1 MPDSIALFVDMLA
14 AERQASPHT
23 QDAYARDLRRLQ
35 RALHARAT
43 NLETAGADDLRHY
56 LGELAERGYAR
67 RTQARHLSSIRE
79 FYRFLMADGRRDDNP
94 AETLQFPKRAR
105 SLPKVLDEG
114 EVARLLETA
123 AADSTPRGLRLR
135 AALEILYGTGLRVS
149 ELVGIP
155 ITALDPDLTALSVI
169 GKGNKERRL
178 PLGEPARDAIRAWL
192 QVRQAARSSGEPARW
207 LFPSGRSHL
216 SRQRLAQSLKELA
229 ARAGIA
235 PARVSP
241 HVLRHAFAS
250 HMLARGADLRTLQKL
265 LGHEDISTV
274 QIYTHVV
281 DEAVRRALDAH
292 PLARR
297 PPSLSRSDV
306 AQDGRAK
313 GPL

>member
-1 MPDSIALFVDMLA
+1 MLA

-23 QDAYARDLRRLQ
+23 QDAYARDLRRLEH
-35 RALHARAT
+35 ALEARAT
-43 NLETAGADDLRHY
+43 ALEAASAADLRHY
-56 LGELAERGYAR
+56 LGLLAARGFAR

-79 FYRFLMADGRRDDNP
+79 FYRFLLTEGLRDDNP

-105 SLPKVLDEG
+105 TLPKVLDEA
-114 EVARLLETA
+114 EVERLFETA
-123 AADSTPRGLRLR
+123 AADSSPRGLRLQ
-135 AALEILYGTGLRVS
+135 AALELLYGTGLRVS

-155 ITALDPDLTALSVI
+155 LAALAPDLTALTVV

-192 QVRQAARSSGEPARW
+192 EVRDAGRSTGAPARW
-207 LFPSGRSHL
+207 LFPSGRGHL
-216 SRQRLAQSLKELA
+216 TRQRLAQSLKELA

-235 PARVSP
+235 PSRISP

-281 DEAVRRALDAH
+281 DESVRRALAAH
-292 PLARR
+292 PLARQHAAPHCADGTTDAR
-297 PPSLSRSDV
+297 TKGSL
-306 AQDGRAK
+306 
-313 GPL
+313 

>member
-1 MPDSIALFVDMLA
+1 MLA

-23 QDAYARDLRRLQ
+23 QDAYARDLRRLEH
-35 RALHARAT
+35 ALEARAT
-43 NLETAGADDLRHY
+43 TLEAASAADLRHY
-56 LGELAERGYAR
+56 LGLLAARGFAR

-79 FYRFLMADGRRDDNP
+79 FYRFLLTEGLRDDNP

-105 SLPKVLDEG
+105 TLPKVLDEA
-114 EVARLLETA
+114 EVERLFETA
-123 AADSTPRGLRLR
+123 AADSSPRGLRLQ
-135 AALEILYGTGLRVS
+135 AALELLYGTGLRVS

-155 ITALDPDLTALSVI
+155 LAALAPDLTALTVV

-192 QVRQAARSSGEPARW
+192 EVRDAGRSTGAPARW
-207 LFPSGRSHL
+207 LFPSGRGHL
-216 SRQRLAQSLKELA
+216 TRQRLAQSLKELA

-235 PARVSP
+235 PSRISP

-281 DEAVRRALDAH
+281 DESVRRALAAH
-292 PLARR
+292 PLARQHAAPHCADGTTDAR
-297 PPSLSRSDV
+297 TKGSL
-306 AQDGRAK
+306 
-313 GPL
+313 

>member
-1 MPDSIALFVDMLA
+1 MLA

-23 QDAYARDLRRLQ
+23 QDAYARDLRRLE
-35 RALHARAT
+35 RALEARAT
-43 NLETAGADDLRHY
+43 TLGAATAADLRHY
-56 LGELAERGYAR
+56 LGLLAARGFAR

-79 FYRFLMADGRRDDNP
+79 FYRFLLTEGLRDDNP

-105 SLPKVLDEG
+105 TLPKVLDEA
-114 EVARLLETA
+114 EVERLFETA
-123 AADSTPRGLRLR
+123 AADSSPRGLRLL
-135 AALEILYGTGLRVS
+135 AALELLYGTGLRVS

-155 ITALDPDLTALSVI
+155 LAALTPDLTALTVI

-192 QVRQAARSSGEPARW
+192 EVRDAERSTGAPARW
-207 LFPSGRSHL
+207 LFPSGRGHL
-216 SRQRLAQSLKELA
+216 TRQRLAQSLKELA

-235 PARVSP
+235 PSRISP

-281 DEAVRRALDAH
+281 DESVHRALAAH
-292 PLARR
+292 PLARQHAAPHR
-297 PPSLSRSDV
+297 ADGATDV
-306 AQDGRAK
+306 RTK
-313 GPL
+313 GTL

>member
-1 MPDSIALFVDMLA
+1 MLA

-23 QDAYARDLRRLQ
+23 QDAYARDLRRLE
-35 RALHARAT
+35 RALEARAT
-43 NLETAGADDLRHY
+43 TLEAATAADLRHY
-56 LGELAERGYAR
+56 LGLLAARGFAR

-79 FYRFLMADGRRDDNP
+79 FYRFLLTEGLRDDNP

-105 SLPKVLDEG
+105 TLPKVLDEA
-114 EVARLLETA
+114 EVERLFETA
-123 AADSTPRGLRLR
+123 AADSSPRGLRLQ
-135 AALEILYGTGLRVS
+135 AALELLYGTGLRVS

-155 ITALDPDLTALSVI
+155 LAALAPDLTALTVV

-192 QVRQAARSSGEPARW
+192 EVRDTGRSAAAPARW
-207 LFPSGRSHL
+207 LFPSARGHL
-216 SRQRLAQSLKELA
+216 TRQRLAQSLKELA

-235 PARVSP
+235 PSRISP

-281 DEAVRRALDAH
+281 DESVRRALAAH
-292 PLARR
+292 PLARQHAAPHCADGTTDAR
-297 PPSLSRSDV
+297 TKGSL
-306 AQDGRAK
+306 
-313 GPL
+313 

>member
-1 MPDSIALFVDMLA
+1 MLA

-43 NLETAGADDLRHY
+43 TLEAARTDDLRRY
-56 LGELAERGYAR
+56 LGELAGRGYAR
-67 RTQARHLSSIRE
+67 RTQARHLSSMRE
-79 FYRFLMADGRRDDNP
+79 FYRFLLADGRRADNP
-94 AETLQFPKRAR
+94 ADPLRFPRQAR

-123 AADSTPRGLRLR
+123 AADRTPRGLRLC
-135 AALEILYGTGLRVS
+135 AALELLYGTGLRVS

-155 ITALDPDLTALSVI
+155 IAALDPDLTALSVV

-178 PLGEPARDAIRAWL
+178 PLGEPARDAVRAWL
-192 QVRQAARSSGEPARW
+192 QVREGGPSSGARARW
-207 LFPSGRSHL
+207 LFPSGRGHL
-216 SRQRLAQSLKELA
+216 SRRRLAQSLKELA

-250 HMLARGADLRTLQKL
+250 HMLARGADLRTLQRL

-281 DEAVRRALDAH
+281 DGAVRRALDAH

-297 PPSLSRSDV
+297 PGAGGAR
-306 AQDGRAK
+306 DGQAE
-313 GPL
+313 GTP

>member
-1 MPDSIALFVDMLA
+1 MLA

-23 QDAYARDLRRLQ
+23 QDAYSRDLRRLE
-35 RALHARAT
+35 RALEERAT
-43 NLETAGADDLRHY
+43 TLEAATAADLRHY
-56 LGELAERGYAR
+56 LGLLAARGFAR

-79 FYRFLMADGRRDDNP
+79 FYRFLLTDGLRDDNP

-105 SLPKVLDEG
+105 TLPKVLDEA
-114 EVARLLETA
+114 EVAQLFETA
-123 AADSTPRGLRLR
+123 AADSSPRGLRLR
-135 AALEILYGTGLRVS
+135 AALELLYGAGLRVS

-155 ITALDPDLTALSVI
+155 LAALAPDLTALTVI

-192 QVRQAARSSGEPARW
+192 EVRDAGRSSAAAAHW
-207 LFPSGRSHL
+207 LFPSGRGHL
-216 SRQRLAQSLKELA
+216 SRQSLALSLKELA

-281 DEAVRRALDAH
+281 DESVRRALAAH
-292 PLARR
+292 PLARQHA
-297 PPSLSRSDV
+297 PSHR
-306 AQDGRAK
+306 ADGTADARTK
-313 GPL
+313 GSL

>member
-1 MPDSIALFVDMLA
+1 MLA

-23 QDAYARDLRRLQ
+23 QDAYARDLRRLEH
-35 RALHARAT
+35 ALEARAT
-43 NLETAGADDLRHY
+43 ALEAASAADLRHY
-56 LGELAERGYAR
+56 LGLLAARGFAR

-79 FYRFLMADGRRDDNP
+79 FYRFLLTEGLRDDNP

-105 SLPKVLDEG
+105 TLPKVLDEA
-114 EVARLLETA
+114 EVERLFETA
-123 AADSTPRGLRLR
+123 AADSSPRGLRLQ
-135 AALEILYGTGLRVS
+135 AALELLYGTGLRVS

-155 ITALDPDLTALSVI
+155 LAALAPDLTALTVV

-192 QVRQAARSSGEPARW
+192 EVRDAERSTGAPARW
-207 LFPSGRSHL
+207 LFPSGRGHL
-216 SRQRLAQSLKELA
+216 TRQRLAQSLKELA

-235 PARVSP
+235 PSRISP

-281 DEAVRRALDAH
+281 DESVRRALAAH
-292 PLARR
+292 PLARQHAAPHCADGTTDAR
-297 PPSLSRSDV
+297 TKGSL
-306 AQDGRAK
+306 
-313 GPL
+313 